1 MYLLYTIP
9 AVIFLDNVQYMYI
22 VCDGIHRQA
31 IERAHSW
38 EAEEGGG
45 EGGSGL
51 HCVFICHIQRCRMI
65 YRLCSCRLGYL
76 I

>member
-38 EAEEGGG
+38 EEEEGGG
-45 EGGSGL
+45 GKG
-51 HCVFICHIQRCRMI
+51 VRFA
-65 YRLCSCRLGYL
+65 LCFYL
-76 I
+76 SYSTLPYDLPVV

>member
-45 EGGSGL
+45 GEGGQV
-51 HCVFICHIQRCRMI
+51 CTVFLFVIFNVAV
-65 YRLCSCRLGYL
+65 
-76 I
+76 